1 MLYILTIKN
10 KSILKM
16 QNKHKNHTLS
26 NRVKWYFIIW
36 FVPLGILSLLPLFG
50 IQVSIIDQLFNND
63 FVIFFGVIGNFAHMY
78 WAFSTS

>member
-1 MLYILTIKN
+1 MLYLLTIKN

-26 NRVKWYFIIW
+26 KKVKWFFIIW
-36 FVPLGILSLLPLFG
+36 FVPLGILSLLSLFG
-50 IQVSIIDQLFNND
+50 IQVSIIDQLLNND
-63 FVIFFGVIGNFAHMY
+63 LVIFFILIGNFAHMY